1 MSWRHRMK
9 TKRTLVVGLA
19 IAVMLG
25 GALVAAAGV
34 FPGHHRRGGIGP
46 GVMGLKTLIEL
57 NLSDSQKDQVL
68 EILDRYE
75 QERQDTVGSLLDAR
89 KHLSTVYHAGEFN
102 EDDIRNAFRQVSSTE
117 EELFVFRARMMAEL
131 ARVLTSEQ
139 IELLKDRRAKR
150 TERMREPSEAWIH
163 KRGE

>member
-1 MSWRHRMK
+1 MK
-9 TKRTLVVGLA
+9 TKKTLVVGLA

-34 FPGHHRRGGIGP
+34 FPGHHRRGGVGP

-57 NLSDSQKDQVL
+57 NLSDSQENQVL

-75 QERQDTVGSLLDAR
+75 QERQDTVESFLDAR
-89 KHLSTVYHAGEFN
+89 KHLSTVCHAGEFN
-102 EDDIRNAFRQVSSTE
+102 EDDIRNAFRQVSSIE
-117 EELFVFRARMMAEL
+117 EELFVLRARMMTEL
-131 ARVLTSEQ
+131 AAVLNSEQ
-139 IELLKDRRAKR
+139 IELLKDRRTGR
-150 TERMREPSEAWIH
+150 TERMRESSEAWIQ